1 MFKANRTWML
11 LVVLFLLWSGI
22 ASAATFYYRQEAEI
36 WRKRYSEISES
47 MLKIEVIIDYNNE
60 TIETYP
66 EIYLFNGATVL
77 DSIRAVAKVNATY
90 WGKPFDS
97 FLINS
102 VNDVVNN
109 AGNNNRW
116 WVYSVNGAHG
126 QVSADKYKLSENDV
140 VEWIYYQY

>member
-11 LVVLFLLWSGI
+11 LAVLFLLWSGI

-60 TIETYP
+60 TVEAYP
-66 EIYLFNGATVL
+66 EIYLFKGATVL
-77 DSIRAVAKVNATY
+77 DAIRAVAEVNATY
-90 WGKPFDS
+90 WEAYDAI
-97 FLINS
+97 LIES
-102 VNDVVNN
+102 INDVLNN
-109 AGNNNRW
+109 AENNNRW
-116 WVYSVNGAHG
+116 WVFSVNGVHG
-126 QVSADKYKLSENDV
+126 QVSAENYKVSENDV